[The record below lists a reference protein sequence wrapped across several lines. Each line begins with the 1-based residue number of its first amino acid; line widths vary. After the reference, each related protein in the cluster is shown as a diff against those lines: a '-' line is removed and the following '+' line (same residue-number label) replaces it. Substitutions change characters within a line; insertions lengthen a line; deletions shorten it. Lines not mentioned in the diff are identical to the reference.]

1 MKTKTPEYE
10 YPYNF
15 LSVVYGW
22 SENTVKE
29 RTNVK
34 TLAGFYYVMSTIAE
48 RYRIIIEL
56 YYRDNKSFREIGD
69 SIELSGSRIYQLR
82 QRAIRIFNGVSNRS
96 IIYRGPMEYFEVK
109 AGERAN
115 VAYQQGYVAG
125 YNDCSEQKQHAF
137 ENPSVKEMN
146 LSVRLYHCLVRDGIE
161 DLKQL
166 YATDPKHLMD
176 IRCFGAKC
184 LDELI
189 DVLRLYNLDV
199 QKYIDLKEE
208 LCNGNC

>member
-1 MKTKTPEYE
+1 MKTKKPEYE

-15 LSVVYGW
+15 LSIVYGW
-22 SENTVKE
+22 SENEVKE
-29 RTNVK
+29 HANVN
-34 TLAGFYYVMSTIAE
+34 TLAGFYCVMSTIDE
-48 RYRIIIEL
+48 RCRKVIEL
-56 YYRDNKSFREIGD
+56 YYRDNRSFREIGD
-69 SIELSGSRIYQLR
+69 SIELSGSRIHQLR

-96 IIYRGPMEYFEVK
+96 IIYSGPMVYFEVK

-115 VAYQQGYVAG
+115 VAYQQGYLNG

-176 IRCFGAKC
+176 IRCFGPKC

-199 QKYIDLKEE
+199 QKYIDLKEA
-208 LCNGNC
+208 LRNGNC